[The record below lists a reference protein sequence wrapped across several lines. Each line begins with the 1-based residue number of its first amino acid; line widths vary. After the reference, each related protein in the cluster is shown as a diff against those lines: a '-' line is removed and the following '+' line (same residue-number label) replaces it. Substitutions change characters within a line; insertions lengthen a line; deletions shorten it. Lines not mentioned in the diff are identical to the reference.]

1 MQITFLVGNGF
12 DISCGLRTS
21 YSQFYK
27 WYCKQDKS
35 EKEHVNTF
43 RETIDKD
50 IKAGKKNWADFEEA
64 MGEYTKNFSA
74 DSAYN
79 YIDCFEDA
87 HEKLMDYLE
96 AERLRFD
103 DTISEEEIKKQ
114 RITLKKF
121 YSELSEQEVRTFD
134 NLYQSNRGASSTIS
148 FISFNYTDTLDRYI
162 AEMAKVPLDVWQN
175 TNGHQC
181 TLSISPTVI
190 HAHGRLDEHPIFGV
204 NDEHQIANKELL
216 KTPNFA
222 ELLIKPKSV
231 NALGKLW
238 HEEANKLI
246 DKSAIICIYGMS
258 MGYTDATWFE
268 KIMEWLQSDPNRQI
282 IVFWYTDKPSN
293 KRSTWRY
300 LENEAFVRRILTDY
314 SDLTNEKIELIKSRI
329 HVIENTQRV
338 LQLKLKENTDV
349 QKMIL
354 CSGNTVASA
363 L

>member
-21 YSQFYK
+21 YSQFYE
-27 WYCKQDKS
+27 WYCKQEKS
-35 EKEHVNTF
+35 EKEHVNAF

-64 MGEYTKNFSA
+64 MGQYTKKFTP
-74 DSAYN
+74 DTVHD

-103 DTISEEEIKKQ
+103 DIISEEEIKKQ
-114 RITLKKF
+114 RLVLKKL
-121 YSELSEQEVRTFD
+121 YSELSEQEVRLFD
-134 NLYQSNRGASSTIS
+134 NLYQSNRGGSSTIS
-148 FISFNYTDTLDRYI
+148 FISFNYTDILDRYV
-162 AEMAKVPLDVWQN
+162 AEVSKEPLDVWSN
-175 TNGHQC
+175 AGGHRC
-181 TLSISPTVI
+181 TLSVSPTVI
-190 HAHGRLDEHPIFGV
+190 HAHGKLEEHPIFGV
-204 NDEHQIANKELL
+204 NDEHQIGNSELL

-222 ELLIKPKSV
+222 ELTIKPKSV
-231 NALGKLW
+231 DALGKLW
-238 HEEANKLI
+238 HEEANKLLEN
-246 DKSAIICIYGMS
+246 STIICIFGMS

-268 KIMEWLQSDPNRQI
+268 KIMEWLQADPNRQI

-300 LENEAFVRRILTDY
+300 LENEATVRKIITDY

-329 HVIENTQRV
+329 HIIENTKTV
-338 LQLKLKENTDV
+338 LQLKLKEKSD
-349 QKMIL
+349 
-354 CSGNTVASA
+354 G
-363 L
+363 